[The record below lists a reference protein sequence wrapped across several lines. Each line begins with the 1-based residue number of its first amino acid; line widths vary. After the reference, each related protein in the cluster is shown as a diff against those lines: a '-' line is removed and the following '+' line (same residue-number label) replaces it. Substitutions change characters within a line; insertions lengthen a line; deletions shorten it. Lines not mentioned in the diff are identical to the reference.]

1 MNKQMIIG
9 NIGNDPELE
18 YLPTNGTPVVNL
30 RIATTEYYKDRQS
43 GESKEHTEWHNV
55 EFFGRAAETISE
67 YGHKGRKIFVAG
79 PTRRKT
85 YEDRQTGQE
94 KQAFSILAR
103 EWEFVGPR
111 QADKP
116 PQADGPPASTR
127 SKRPAAKA
135 AEPKG
140 SDFDDDIPF

>member
-55 EFFGRAAETISE
+55 EFFGRAAETIAE

-94 KQAFSILAR
+94 KQAFSIIAR

-111 QADKP
+111 QAD
-116 PQADGPPASTR
+116 GPSASTR
-127 SKRPAAKA
+127 SQRTAAKT